1 MAQPNPHSDDPAS
14 FLNDSDPS
22 TESGGRMI
30 DGEELLARI
39 FAHNPRQGA
48 ELLFRKYYANLCNHA
63 IRFVFSRDIA
73 EEVVAEVFAN
83 FWQGRV
89 YEKDITSYPAYL
101 YQAVRYRAYNYLK
114 YELNRSVSLDSLLA
128 RPDASPSPEEVLRY
142 NDLSRKIDGLIQELP
157 PQCRRAFL
165 LNRVEG
171 LKYKEVAEKMEITVS
186 AVERLVSRALARLR
200 QELKEDW

>member
-1 MAQPNPHSDDPAS
+1 MEQLNHDSEKSLPFFGEHGSHS
-14 FLNDSDPS
+14 
-22 TESGGRMI
+22 ERGGKVI
-30 DGEELLARI
+30 GEEEVIRSVFAR
-39 FAHNPRQGA
+39 NPKQGA

-89 YEKDITSYPAYL
+89 YEKNISSYPAYL

-114 YELNRSVSLDSLLA
+114 YELNRSAPLDALA
-128 RPDASPSPEEVLRY
+128 LRPDSGPDPEEILRY
-142 NDLSRKIDGLIQELP
+142 NDLTRKIDALIQDLP

-171 LKYKEVAEKMEITVS
+171 MKYSDVALDMRITVS
-186 AVERLVSRALARLR
+186 AVERLIGRALARLR